1 MAWTPPVHPLGSLTY
16 DHLNALID
24 EDLPKAVVVYW
35 QVAPDYSSSYKS
47 AFRVDTIP
55 RPDGYEGDGFS
66 SQFPSNESLMLIY

>member
-1 MAWTPPVHPLGSLTY
+1 MAWTPPAHPLGTFDDLDPS
-16 DHLNALID
+16 
-24 EDLPKAVVVYW
+24 DLPKAVVVYW